1 MKRFLGQL
9 DWKNPVVLALAVLVL
24 FVLYQLVGGFFWFL
38 IQTALYLLIFFGLLV
53 LLKNKGFFK

>member
-1 MKRFLGQL
+1 
-9 DWKNPVVLALAVLVL
+9 
-24 FVLYQLVGGFFWFL
+24 LVGGFFWFL